1 MWILWTILGVL
12 GLFIVVTLVRAAF
25 WKPAKTEFE
34 SLTDEQVDVDKY
46 RKDLSDAIK
55 IKTISNVDVDKVDW
69 NEFKRL
75 HALFEERF
83 PLVYKNLK
91 CEEISLASL
100 LFTWEGKNPDLE
112 PIALLGHQD
121 VVPVAE
127 GTEDD
132 WTHPAFDGVDD
143 GEFVWGRGALDMK
156 NHLIAVLESVESL
169 LAEGFEPERTV
180 YLCFGHD
187 EEIVAAPTSGAGS
200 IAAVLKERGVHLD
213 SVIDEG
219 GAVLNLNVG
228 GIINKKL
235 AGVGIA
241 EKGYADY
248 RVSVSAKGGH
258 SSQPPEHTALGA
270 LADVIKDIE
279 GHQFK
284 AKMPAFVYELFTKI
298 GKNVS
303 YPARIVTCNLWL
315 LKPLITAVMK
325 KIPPA
330 ASLIHTTTAVTMA
343 EGSPAANVLPQK
355 ASVTVN
361 FRMMPGVTI
370 KNVEEHIRKC
380 VRNKEIEVE
389 YLKGKEASKV
399 SPTDSRSFKILEEI
413 CTRTDADMLVA
424 PYLVM
429 GGTDAYHYEEVCDN
443 IYRFAPFVMD
453 TKLLLTTHGTD
464 ERIPIACMADGLK
477 FFKRYIRMMSQE

>member
-1 MWILWTILGVL
+1 MWILWTILGIL
-12 GLFIVVTLVRAAF
+12 GAFIVITLIRAAF
-25 WKPAKTEFE
+25 WTPEKISSEP
-34 SLTDEQVDVDKY
+34 LDEEKVDVEKY
-46 RKDLSDAIK
+46 RRDLSAAIQ
-55 IKTISNVDVDKVDW
+55 IPTISKVNPDEVDW
-69 NEFKRL
+69 DEFQKL
-75 HALFEERF
+75 HRLFEERF
-83 PLVYKNLK
+83 PLVYKNLS

-100 LFTWEGKNPDLE
+100 LFTWKGKNPDLE

-127 GTEDD
+127 GTEQD
-132 WTHPAFDGVDD
+132 WTHPAFGGVDD
-143 GEFVWGRGALDMK
+143 GEFIWGRGALDMK

-169 LAEGFEPERTV
+169 LSEGFQPERTV

-187 EEIVAAPTSGAGS
+187 EEIVAAKTSGAGA
-200 IAAVLKERGVHLD
+200 IADALKARGVHLD
-213 SVIDEG
+213 SVLDEG
-219 GAVLNLNVG
+219 GAVLDLNVG
-228 GIINKKL
+228 NILTKRL

-248 RVSVSAKGGH
+248 RVSVTAKGGH
-258 SSQPPEHTALGA
+258 SSQPPVHTAIGE
-270 LADVIKDIE
+270 LAEVIRDIE

-284 AKMPAFVYELFTKI
+284 GKMPDFVYALFTKI

-315 LKPLITAVMK
+315 LKPLVTFVMK

-330 ASLIHTTTAVTMA
+330 ASLIRTTTGVTMA

-355 ASVTVN
+355 ASITIN

-370 KNVEEHIRKC
+370 ADVEDHIRKS
-380 VRNKEIEVE
+380 VRNKNIEIEF
-389 YLKGKEASKV
+389 LKGKEASKV
-399 SPTDSRSFKILEEI
+399 SPTDSRSFRILEEL
-413 CTRTDADMLVA
+413 CTRTDPDMIVA

-453 TKLLLTTHGTD
+453 TKLLLTMHGTN
-464 ERIPIACMADGLK
+464 ERIPIDCMGDALK
-477 FFKRYIRMMSQE
+477 FFKRYIRMMSAE